1 MNWRSFPDL
10 SPQGW
15 QRELTKLGSPMA
27 PFAAD
32 IARATSPH
40 GCLALAFLV
49 KESRADTLRNPALK
63 ASDHNPFNI
72 ATGWK
77 DGAHTWASYSSY
89 AACAADWKRKL
100 TDPNGPYAPT
110 VTLEDLVHVY
120 APGWDHNN
128 EAEYVAQTK
137 QRIAAYAAADE
148 EAFVPEPILGN
159 VPRPIITPDIV
170 IKPEGM
176 GWSNYGPRNIL
187 LGFYYHNVLGDAR
200 WTSGHFRNLND
211 PHGKNALTD
220 WGVCNQ
226 NDGPN
231 WDGHILMWNDPDS
244 NKSPWASGDSRP
256 DRGQDQ
262 ADLNALLARLGLNLN
277 QATEAIEIS
286 RRRTGDPVSAKC
298 MKSLIHLTAYRT
310 DRKAKVK
317 YTTWPKNNYGTQMTM
332 THWESGKDECDA
344 RDVIPEIIAG
354 VHDFLKLYQSQ
365 GEPVPPPRF
374 VLPTGI
380 TESILLEQFPEAD
393 PKGTVTP
400 LYLSLGR
407 YPKRDRIETLPDGSR
422 TFIFEDGTFIH
433 APKHGNPFI
442 VGKP

>member
-1 MNWRSFPDL
+1 MNWRSYPDL

-32 IARATSPH
+32 IARAASPH

-49 KESRADTLRNPALK
+49 KESRADTLPNEALEPGQINPW
-63 ASDHNPFNI
+63 NFRGGV
-72 ATGWK
+72 TGWQ
-77 DGAHTWASYSSY
+77 SFPSY
-89 AACAADWKRKL
+89 AEAAAHWRRRL
-100 TDPNGPYAPT
+100 TDPDGPYAKT
-110 VTLEDLVHVY
+110 VTLFDLVSVY
-120 APGWDHNN
+120 APAFENDVDL
-128 EAEYVAQTK
+128 YVKQTVE
-137 QRIAAYAAADE
+137 RIAAYAADDGE
-148 EAFVPEPILGN
+148 EPVPEPILGN
-159 VPRPIITPDIV
+159 VPRPAITPDIV

-187 LGFYYHNVLGDAR
+187 LAFYFHNVLGRAR

-211 PHGKNALTD
+211 PHGRNALTD
-220 WGVCNQ
+220 WGACNDI
-226 NDGPN
+226 DGPD
-231 WDGHILMWNDPDS
+231 WDGRILMWNDPDS
-244 NKSPWASGDSRP
+244 NKSPWASGDERA

-262 ADLNALLARLGLNLN
+262 ADLNALLRRLGLNLN

-286 RRRTGDPVSAKC
+286 RLRTGDPVSAKC

-310 DRKAKVK
+310 DKKAKVK
-317 YTTWPKNNYGTQMTM
+317 YTTWPKNTYGTQMTM

-344 RDVIPEIIAG
+344 RDVIPEIIDG
-354 VHDFLKLYQSQ
+354 VHEFLKLYQSQ

-380 TESILLEQFPEAD
+380 TESMLLDQFPEAD

-400 LYLSLGR
+400 VYLSLGV

-422 TFIFEDGTFIH
+422 TFIFEGGVMIH
-433 APKHGNPFI
+433 APKQGKPYI